1 MNYIIRVFVTNAN
14 PVRTL
19 QEDYSGC
26 IFKDFDT
33 LNEAY
38 DFAILM
44 YDNDFN
50 ISLNVWKADED

>member
-1 MNYIIRVFVTNAN
+1 MNYIIRVFVTDMN
-14 PVRTL
+14 PVRAL
-19 QEDYSGC
+19 QEDHSGC

-33 LNEAY
+33 LKDAY

-44 YDNDFN
+44 FDNDFN